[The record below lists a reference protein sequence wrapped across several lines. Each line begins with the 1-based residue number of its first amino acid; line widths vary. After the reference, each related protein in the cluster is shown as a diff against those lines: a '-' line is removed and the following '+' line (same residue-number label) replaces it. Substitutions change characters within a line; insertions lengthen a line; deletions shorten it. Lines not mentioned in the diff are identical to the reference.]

1 MKLILLVQ
9 YFFINSYFKDR
20 DMYFLSIVLNKKF
33 GIIQELR
40 TDNKDNMLKYIQLYL
55 KNIIFNDKLI
65 LAFQHIND
73 GIRIDLRCIT
83 NKNGFKKIYQII
95 EKR

>member
-1 MKLILLVQ
+1 M
-9 YFFINSYFKDR
+9 FEINNYYGVYEDK
-20 DMYFLSIVLNKKF
+20 NKK
-33 GIIQELR
+33 I
-40 TDNKDNMLKYIQLYL
+40 
-55 KNIIFNDKLI
+55 
-65 LAFQHIND
+65 FQHVKD